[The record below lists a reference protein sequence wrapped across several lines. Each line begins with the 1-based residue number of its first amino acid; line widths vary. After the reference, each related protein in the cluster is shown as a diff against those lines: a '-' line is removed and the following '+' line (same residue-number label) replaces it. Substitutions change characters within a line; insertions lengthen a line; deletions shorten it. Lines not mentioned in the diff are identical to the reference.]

1 MDPKLL
7 LVKIITLLFKESR
20 LNDTT
25 SQSATMVKSVLNH
38 LKFPETGLDVD
49 NSRESMQAL
58 RATALWMCETPP
70 DHKYDRAALLQRI
83 RVNVG
88 DDEGLYYAFQ
98 HGIDD
103 EGDESV
109 LKHQILDARQELKD
123 FLGRTELVNLIKKYS
138 QQVLFRPEEVNWR
151 MLPRD
156 MVSELEPFTTTMEGQ
171 KLEGMVEE
179 IDMSNLSHVEDLLKR
194 GKAETASEGTLKL
207 GWQGWNRSTGEHNG
221 FRRGEFITVGALQHN
236 YKSGCTLNIFKQVAL
251 YNVPFMRNPDKKPC
265 LLHISVENELH
276 QNVLWLYA
284 SLMEN
289 ETGKEC
295 DLSNVDI
302 QEATRY
308 VHEKLSATGYS
319 IKMCRMNPTD
329 MTYHTF
335 FDMINKLE
343 ADGYEVHMVVF
354 DYLNMIS
361 KKGCAQGAT
370 GQDTRDLFRR
380 VRNFTS
386 EKGITFVTP
395 AQLSTAAKALV
406 RQGVEDF
413 VKEIEGKG
421 YYDSCGTI
429 DQEVDLEYFIHI
441 VKVNGVSYLTVQ
453 RGKHRKVKPTPE
465 KYRYFVLPFSDV
477 GGVRDD
483 INGPDTARKHAGGGV
498 VGSADERPWWDT
510 SQQQIPQAA

>member
-7 LVKIITLLFKESR
+7 LVKIITLLYKESQ
-20 LNDTT
+20 LNETT
-25 SQSATMVKSVLNH
+25 AQSASIVKTVLTH
-38 LKFPETGLDVD
+38 IKFPETGLDLD
-49 NSRESMQAL
+49 HSRESMQAL
-58 RATALWMCETPP
+58 RATALWMCENPP
-70 DHKYDRAALLQRI
+70 DHKYDRAGLLQRI

-88 DDEGLYYAFQ
+88 DDEGLFYAFKQ
-98 HGIDD
+98 GI
-103 EGDESV
+103 EEVADESV
-109 LKHQILDARQELKD
+109 LKYQILDTRREFKD
-123 FLGRTELVNLIKKYS
+123 FLGRAEMTELIKRYS
-138 QQVLFRPEEVNWR
+138 TRVLYRPEEVDWR
-151 MLPRD
+151 SMPR
-156 MVSELEPFTTTMEGQ
+156 ELVADFERFTRSGEDQ
-171 KLEGMVEE
+171 KPEGMVEE
-179 IDMSNLSHVEDLLKR
+179 IDMSNLSHVEDVLKR
-194 GKAETASEGTLKL
+194 GKAETAAEGTLKL

-221 FRRGEFITVGALQHN
+221 LRRGEFVTVGALQHN
-236 YKSGCTLNIFKQVAL
+236 YKSGCTLNMFKQIAL
-251 YNVPFMRNPDKKPC
+251 YNVPFMRDPTKKPC

-276 QNVLWLYA
+276 QNVLWLYS

-289 ETGKEC
+289 ETGTEC

-308 VHEKLSATGYS
+308 VHEKLSATGYN

-343 ADGYEVHMVVF
+343 ADGYEVHCVVF

-453 RGKHRKVKPTPE
+453 RGKHRKVKPTAD
-465 KYRYFVLPFSDV
+465 KFRYFVLPFSDV

-483 INGPDTARKHAGGGV
+483 IHKQDSARKHAGGGV
-498 VGSADERPWWDT
+498 VGSADERPWWET
-510 SQQQIPQAA
+510 GKQQQAA